1 MHFSRARMPRSAIH
15 RAIIRRDK
23 VSVIEHPSI
32 TAHRAPASRTPRVTV
47 AQLALRAVRS
57 WQRNRAI
64 NEFSRLDDRQ
74 LTDIGIS
81 RIDIPRV
88 VAGLLPSG
96 GGCVQR
102 SCVDTGRPHAA
113 VDLKPCQATE

>member
-1 MHFSRARMPRSAIH
+1 M
-15 RAIIRRDK
+15 
-23 VSVIEHPSI
+23 SVIEHPSI

-81 RIDIPRV
+81 RIDPEGGRES
-88 VAGLLPSG
+88 LPSG